1 MKLAVI
7 GGGSTYT
14 PELIDGII
22 KRNSRLPITHIH
34 LLDITLDRLEIVS
47 AFASRMVK
55 AAGIEI
61 VITYGT
67 DLDEAITGADFV
79 VSQFR
84 VGTQK
89 ARHKDELLGRKFNLV
104 GQETVGVGGFA
115 KALRTIPVAMTLV
128 QRVQE
133 LSPNATFLNFTN
145 PAGLITQ
152 CLISNFPK
160 LNIIGLCNV
169 PWNTRIEIAN
179 AMGSDF
185 QKVEFDYVGLNHLS
199 WVRGVKIE
207 GSDVSAAAIKAFR
220 GLTIDKAKPG
230 DSPAWTQGDIDTLA
244 AIPNY
249 YLLYYY
255 QTQSWI
261 NYQRTHDTRASEV
274 IKIEEELIE
283 KFSNTELVAKPEEL
297 MKRGGAYYSDSAAE
311 LMADIHNDSD
321 TTHIVNTLNRGAIP
335 GIAYDAVVEIPAK
348 ISKKGASAISTTSL
362 RPDIDALV
370 RSVKDFEL
378 LTIDAALTGNEE
390 SAIRALISNPIGP
403 DLSVAKDLWQDLKKE
418 NAGMIGLFN

>member
-22 KRNSRLPITHIH
+22 KRFNRLPIKEIH
-34 LLDITLDRLEIVS
+34 LLDITNERVAVIAE
-47 AFASRMVK
+47 FASRMLK
-55 AAGIEI
+55 AAGKEI
-61 VITYGT
+61 QITYGT
-67 DLDEAITGADFV
+67 NLDEAVKGADFV

-89 ARHKDELLGRKFNLV
+89 ARHKDELLGRKYGLV

-115 KALRTIPVAMTLV
+115 KALRTIPVAMTIASK
-128 QRVQE
+128 VQE
-133 LSPNATFLNFTN
+133 LAPNATFINFTN

-152 CLISNFPK
+152 ALISNFPK

-179 AMGSDF
+179 AMSTDF
-185 QKVEFDYVGLNHLS
+185 AKVEFDYVGLNHLS
-199 WVRGVKIE
+199 WVRGVSID
-207 GSDVSAAAIKAFR
+207 GVDVSPAAIKAFR

-230 DSPAWTQGDIDTLA
+230 DSPAWTQSDIDTLG

-255 QTQSWI
+255 QTQNWI
-261 NYQRTHDTRASEV
+261 EYQKEHDTRASEV
-274 IKIEEELIE
+274 IKIEDELIE
-283 KFSNTELVAKPEEL
+283 KFKDVNLVVKPEEL

-311 LMADIHNDSD
+311 LMADIHNNAG
-321 TTHIVNTLNRGAIP
+321 TTHIVNTLNNGAIP
-335 GIAYDAVVEIPAK
+335 GLHKDAVVEIPAT
-348 ISKKGASAISTTSL
+348 ITKKGAESISTSSL
-362 RPDIDALV
+362 RPDVDALV

-390 SAIRALISNPIGP
+390 SALRALISNPIGP
-403 DLSVAKDLWQDLKKE
+403 DINQAKDLWFDLKKD

>member
-22 KRNSRLPITHIH
+22 KRSAHLPITEIY
-34 LLDITLDRLEIVS
+34 LLDITTERVS
-47 AFASRMVK
+47 VIAAFASRMLK
-55 AAGIEI
+55 AASKDISI
-61 VITYGT
+61 QFGT
-67 DLDEAITGADFV
+67 NLDEAIKGADFV

-84 VGTQK
+84 VGTQR
-89 ARHKDELLGRKFNLV
+89 ARHKDELLGRKYGLV

-115 KALRTIPVAMTLV
+115 KALRTIPVAMTIASK
-128 QRVQE
+128 VQE
-133 LSPNATFLNFTN
+133 LAPNATFLNFTN

-152 CLISNFPK
+152 ALISNFPK
-160 LNIIGLCNV
+160 LNIVGLCNV
-169 PWNTRIEIAN
+169 PWNTRIEIAE
-179 AMGSDF
+179 AMNTDF
-185 QKVEFDYVGLNHLS
+185 AKVQFDYVGLNHLS
-199 WVRGVKIE
+199 WVRGVSID
-207 GSDVSAAAIKAFR
+207 GTDVSAAAIKAFR

-230 DSPAWTQGDIDTLA
+230 DSPAWTQSDIDTLD

-255 QTQSWI
+255 QTQNWI
-261 NYQRTHDTRASEV
+261 DYQKIHDTRASEV
-274 IKIEEELIE
+274 IKIEDELIE
-283 KFSNTELVAKPEEL
+283 KFKDIDLVAKPEEL

-311 LMADIHNDSD
+311 LMADIHNNAG
-321 TTHIVNTLNRGAIP
+321 TTHIVNTLNNGAIP
-335 GIAYDAVVEIPAK
+335 GIHKDAVVEIPAI
-348 ISKKGASAISTTSL
+348 ISKSGASAIPTSTL
-362 RPDIDALV
+362 RPDIDSLV

-378 LTIDAALTGNEE
+378 LTIDAALTGDED

-403 DLSVAKDLWQDLKKE
+403 DINTARDLWADLKRD